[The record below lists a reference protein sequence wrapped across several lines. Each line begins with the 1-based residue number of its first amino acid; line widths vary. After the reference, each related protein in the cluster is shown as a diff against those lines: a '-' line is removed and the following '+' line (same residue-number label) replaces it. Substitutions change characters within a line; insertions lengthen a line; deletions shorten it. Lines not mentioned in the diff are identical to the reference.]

1 MAQPDLVST
10 EKDAGSSTESSLD
23 FLERFG
29 LTLPESLSSS
39 RLLYAPAAVTPLVR
53 APSQRLEQGPWAGLR
68 HVP

>member
-1 MAQPDLVST
+1 MAQPGLVST

-39 RLLYAPAAVTPLVR
+39 RLL
-53 APSQRLEQGPWAGLR
+53 
-68 HVP
+68 